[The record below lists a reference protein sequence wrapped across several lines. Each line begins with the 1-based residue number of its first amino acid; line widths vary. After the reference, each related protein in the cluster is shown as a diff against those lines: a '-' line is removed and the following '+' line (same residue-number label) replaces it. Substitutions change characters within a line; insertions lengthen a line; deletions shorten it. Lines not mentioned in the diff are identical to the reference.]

1 MTPEELEEQRRKRQ
15 ASKVAQSQ
23 ASATP
28 IQAAAPLQAPAPGQ
42 SQSPLAQVGGQVGQK
57 LLQGALGS
65 ALGPLGGM
73 LGGLF
78 NNGGKITAKN
88 RPIFKKGGAL
98 GLTPTGGVLQ
108 DQAGKLA
115 PKRTKEAT
123 FQGQDTFEG
132 IAASIAADRAA
143 GRPVDYNK
151 LAAMQRMKANQNK
164 AGQDAIRKEYLKNN
178 PEFRFPGGSQ
188 GVILRNAGGPISG
201 NPQGYNEGGSTM
213 GTPIKKVMDIEKL
226 DSQKKMDALKEDQAE
241 RTWYMAEKR
250 KDEAHAQAMQQKEES
265 HALAMKLKK
274 ESATM
279 KAPLSKG
286 E

>member
-57 LLQGALGS
+57 LLKTA
-65 ALGPLGGM
+65 LGGM
-73 LGGLF
+73 FGGLF
-78 NNGGKITAKN
+78 NNGGMIPQGYN
-88 RPIFKKGGAL
+88 KGGWLTSIFGSGKPRTSRTFGEASKPARTQTTGWTNPL
-98 GLTPTGGVLQ
+98 GKNPYRQKVDNLNAAAQKRGAQKNIWGLPGFNTGGSV
-108 DQAGKLA
+108 
-115 PKRTKEAT
+115 
-123 FQGQDTFEG
+123 
-132 IAASIAADRAA
+132 
-143 GRPVDYNK
+143 
-151 LAAMQRMKANQNK
+151 
-164 AGQDAIRKEYLKNN
+164 
-178 PEFRFPGGSQ
+178 
-188 GVILRNAGGPISG
+188 G
-201 NPQGYNEGGSTM
+201 NPNGYNEGGSTM

-250 KDEAHAQAMQQKEES
+250 KDEAHAQAMKQKEES
-265 HALAMKLKK
+265 HQMAMKLKK

-286 E
+286 D